1 MIMSKRIS
9 ALFVAAFTAVT
20 VAFAAKPPE
29 GPDPWVNYDEA
40 IFMDMDLDANIETPE
55 LQKSEKLPVRKYMR
69 KLADRLA
76 RQNYQV
82 ELDRD
87 DEVMVVVIPLDR
99 IFQPNDTLLAPSFQ
113 TQFTPLLAYM
123 KDPGMFKVV
132 YSIHS
137 DNTGS
142 ERYNYDLSQ
151 KRVNSVY
158 DWMLD
163 KINEDLIVIP
173 YALGDTDPV
182 ASNNTMDGRRT
193 NRRME
198 IYFIPGPDMIVK
210 ARSGKFK

>member
-1 MIMSKRIS
+1 MVMSKRIS

-29 GPDPWVNYDEA
+29 SPDPWVNYDEA

-198 IYFIPGPDMIVK
+198 IYFIPGPDIIVK
-210 ARSGKFK
+210 ARSGKLK

>member
-20 VAFAAKPPE
+20 VAFPAKPPE

-210 ARSGKFK
+210 ARSGKLK

>member
-29 GPDPWVNYDEA
+29 DPDPWVNYDEA

-210 ARSGKFK
+210 ARSGKLK

>member
-20 VAFAAKPPE
+20 VTFAAKPPE

-210 ARSGKFK
+210 ARSGKLK